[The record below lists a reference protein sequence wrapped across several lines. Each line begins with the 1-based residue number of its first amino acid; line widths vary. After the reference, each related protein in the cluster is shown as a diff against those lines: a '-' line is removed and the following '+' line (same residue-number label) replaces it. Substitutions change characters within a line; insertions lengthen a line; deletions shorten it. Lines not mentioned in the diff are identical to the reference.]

1 MGCPDSTINVQPVD
15 DNYEEFDT
23 PNEESDTPNENDS
36 ESETVPEGFVKI
48 PAGTF
53 RMGNTYV
60 RNDWD
65 AVTCDFS
72 ANGYRLPT
80 EAEWEYAARAGNN
93 NISTLVWSG
102 TESDSELNDYAWN
115 HNNSN
120 LRTHEVKL
128 KKPNAF
134 GLYDM
139 SGNVAEW
146 VWDRISTIGGSKGEP
161 SDPDFEDTPDNF
173 DCTVFYRTNFERT
186 LQPHTFYDFIGIR
199 VVRTAK

>member
-1 MGCPDSTINVQPVD
+1 MCQFLLSKNNKSFYGAVSFSKAQFVCPDSNINVQPVD

-23 PNEESDTPNENDS
+23 PNEESDTPNENDL
-36 ESETVPEGFVKI
+36 ESEIVPEGFVKI

-80 EAEWEYAARAGNN
+80 E
-93 NISTLVWSG
+93 
-102 TESDSELNDYAWN
+102 
-115 HNNSN
+115 
-120 LRTHEVKL
+120 
-128 KKPNAF
+128 
-134 GLYDM
+134 
-139 SGNVAEW
+139 AEW

-186 LQPHTFYDFIGIR
+186 LQPHNFYDFIGIR